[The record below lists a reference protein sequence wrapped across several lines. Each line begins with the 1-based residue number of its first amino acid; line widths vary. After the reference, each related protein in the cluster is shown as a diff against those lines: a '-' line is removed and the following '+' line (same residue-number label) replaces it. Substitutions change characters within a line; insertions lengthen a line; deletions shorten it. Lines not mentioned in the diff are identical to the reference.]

1 MVNIIIVLLLTAA
14 IMLFPIFLTVNFY
27 MDVSTKKAWFSLY
40 VLHMIKIYGG
50 YATIYKEGIAF
61 HLTKNKAV
69 LLPYKEA
76 INTRK
81 KFEITRGF
89 FVAAYSHVIELG
101 AEELN
106 SVTIQLTSLLNIA
119 SNILGIILIAKKN
132 CHSYKGDVILQ
143 NNQACVKFSSRLV
156 FAFNLLILVVAITK
170 IILEKILEKKAAHDK
185 KIKQKNQ

>member
-1 MVNIIIVLLLTAA
+1 M
-14 IMLFPIFLTVNFY
+14 
-27 MDVSTKKAWFSLY
+27 
-40 VLHMIKIYGG
+40 
-50 YATIYKEGIAF
+50 
-61 HLTKNKAV
+61 
-69 LLPYKEA
+69 
-76 INTRK
+76 
-81 KFEITRGF
+81 
-89 FVAAYSHVIELG
+89 IELG

-132 CHSYKGDVILQ
+132 CHSYKGDVIFR